1 MEQYIDKAA
10 VVAKIEDWRDKIRKG
25 IFSIPLSGRD
35 KAHATLEYE
44 VLGKVINF
52 LDTLET
58 EKVDL
63 EKELNTL
70 DSLIMKSHLTVED
83 VKSVAKHFFELGL
96 KVRKGE

>member
-1 MEQYIDKAA
+1 MIQYIDKAD
-10 VVAKIEDWRDKIRKG
+10 VVAEIENWRDKIIKG

-44 VLGKVINF
+44 VLGKVISF
-52 LDTLET
+52 LDTLKA
-58 EKVDL
+58 EKVDV

-96 KVRKGE
+96 KTQKGE